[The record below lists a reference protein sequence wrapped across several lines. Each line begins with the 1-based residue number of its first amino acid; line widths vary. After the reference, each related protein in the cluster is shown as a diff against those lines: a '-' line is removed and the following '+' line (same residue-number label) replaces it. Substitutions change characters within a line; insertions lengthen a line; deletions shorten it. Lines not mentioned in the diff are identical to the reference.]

1 MLDPDGQPRSYQLA
15 RWVSTEKRAAVQ
27 EIEDMI
33 MLFAAANGG
42 RFQWRRANANE
53 FRKRSSNYLI

>member
-1 MLDPDGQPRSYQLA
+1 
-15 RWVSTEKRAAVQ
+15 
-27 EIEDMI
+27 MI

-42 RFQWRRANANE
+42 RFPWRRANANE

>member
-1 MLDPDGQPRSYQLA
+1 
-15 RWVSTEKRAAVQ
+15 
-27 EIEDMI
+27 MI